1 MDKQIIRTQNAP
13 QPIGPYSQATM
24 VDGFLFVSGQGAIDP
39 RSGQL
44 IGSDIEAQ
52 TRQTLTNVR
61 NIVEASGLSLLDI
74 VKVSVFLKD
83 MSDFKRMNEVYKT
96 FFIQNPPSRTTLEVA
111 NLPLPNMLIEIDA
124 IAHRT

>member
-1 MDKQIIRTQNAP
+1 MDKRIIRTQNAP

-39 RSGQL
+39 RSGQVV
-44 IGSDIEAQ
+44 GSEIETQ

-74 VKVSVFLKD
+74 VKVSIFLKD
-83 MSDFKRMNEVYKT
+83 MSDFKKMNEVYKS
-96 FFIQNPPSRTTLEVA
+96 FFTQNPPSRTTVETR
-111 NLPLPNMLIEIDA
+111 LPLPNMLIEIDA